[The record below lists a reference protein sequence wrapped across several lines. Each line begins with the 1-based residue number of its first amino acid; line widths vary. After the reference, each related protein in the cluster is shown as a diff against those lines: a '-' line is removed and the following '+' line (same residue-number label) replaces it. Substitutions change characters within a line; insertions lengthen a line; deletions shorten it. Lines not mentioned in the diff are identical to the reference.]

1 MGYGGMPRKKKDEFD
16 WDNPDA
22 LADLEKE
29 PDNMEKNGLS
39 ESSDSKAKK
48 DKKGKNKKGGEDE
61 ETPQQPDR
69 YAIDF

>member
-1 MGYGGMPRKKKDEFD
+1 MPRKKKDEFD

>member
-1 MGYGGMPRKKKDEFD
+1 MPRRRKDDFD

-29 PDNMEKNGLS
+29 PDNMEKTGLS
-39 ESSDSKAKK
+39 EASDTKSNKK

-61 ETPQQPDR
+61 DTPQQPDR
-69 YAIDF
+69 